1 MTFYQIL
8 WTFFIYSFVGWCC
21 EVAFAACKTGQFVNR
36 GFLFGPLCPI
46 YGFGVVAALLLIE
59 PIREHWLQ
67 AYLVAVLV
75 PTVIEYFVGWA
86 AMKLLHT
93 RLWDYSRMPL
103 NVGGHVCLL
112 FSLVWGV
119 GCLAVVY
126 LVQPLVLKLLAPLP
140 VPVGWVLLALFGAT
154 ALADLILTAIEA
166 AKIPKRLQA
175 LEEMERGLRRIS
187 DGIGAGLSG
196 RTLELWEK
204 GQEKFSTQK
213 WDELLGTLGSRKQE
227 FLAQRDE
234 MLEKYHAFLEKPSRG
249 YARLLK
255 AFPHLQQTEAHRRL
269 SMGYPSP
276 KDERDMI
283 LRRQEGNPLLQ
294 IRPVLSLGQLTEL
307 QDQAAGVYIQAEL
320 VDYVVRLAG
329 ATRSHPAILR
339 GASPRAT
346 LSVTAMAKSI
356 AFLNGRDYVIPSD
369 IQTVFCETVAHRLLL
384 EPSAEARGR
393 TARDILEEI
402 LKAAAAPKV
411 S

>member
-1 MTFYQIL
+1 MQYAQQIMGEVRKAVVGKDRVLLWSLATILARGHILLEDIPGVGKTTLALAFSRALGLTYGRVQFTPDVLPSDVTGYSVYNKETGAMTYQPGAVL
-8 WTFFIYSFVGWCC
+8 CNLFLAD
-21 EVAFAACKTGQFVNR
+21 ELNR
-36 GFLFGPLCPI
+36 
-46 YGFGVVAALLLIE
+46 ATSRTQSALLE
-59 PIREHWLQ
+59 AMEEGQVTVDGQTHPSPQ
-67 AYLVAVLV
+67 
-75 PTVIEYFVGWA
+75 PFTVIA
-86 AMKLLHT
+86 T
-93 RLWDYSRMPL
+93 Q
-103 NVGGHVCLL
+103 N
-112 FSLVWGV
+112 
-119 GCLAVVY
+119 
-126 LVQPLVLKLLAPLP
+126 
-140 VPVGWVLLALFGAT
+140 PVGAAGTQLLPDSQMDRFT
-154 ALADLILTAIEA
+154 I
-166 AKIPKRLQA
+166 
-175 LEEMERGLRRIS
+175 
-187 DGIGAGLSG
+187 
-196 RTLELWEK
+196 
-204 GQEKFSTQK
+204 
-213 WDELLGTLGSRKQE
+213 
-227 FLAQRDE
+227 
-234 MLEKYHAFLEKPSRG
+234 
-249 YARLLK
+249 
-255 AFPHLQQTEAHRRL
+255 RL